1 MNISCTIGWR
11 QDKGVEI
18 SVEWENNIFRSH
30 HCSKGYKKLQPV
42 RDAFLVEVSLTMWE
56 EAMVQYASF
65 ATDACLKQFVDKQK
79 RWKVLETGGRGE
91 GEHRWWYVRKH
102 AHARE
107 VWGHA
112 PRKKNLSRDSEIA
125 SDAIFATRTQGPCVL
140 EHCSL
145 YVTQQLV
152 TGSHISRV
160 SMSDVGI
167 AVDWSQASKV

>member
-1 MNISCTIGWR
+1 MRLG
-11 QDKGVEI
+11 G
-18 SVEWENNIFRSH
+18 
-30 HCSKGYKKLQPV
+30 
-42 RDAFLVEVSLTMWE
+42 
-56 EAMVQYASF
+56 
-65 ATDACLKQFVDKQK
+65 
-79 RWKVLETGGRGE
+79 GGRGR
-91 GEHRWWYVRKH
+91 GSTDDGMCVSTHMLGRS
-102 AHARE
+102 
-107 VWGHA
+107 GGMLL
-112 PRKKNLSRDSEIA
+112 KKKILSRDSEIA